1 MSCLRVVVAPKNFH
15 NSSNPLEGAMF
26 DFNLL
31 LCDDYDRRQAR
42 DVQIK
47 GVNVERRKSVSSSGN
62 KSRRIA
68 IITKVF

>member
-1 MSCLRVVVAPKNFH
+1 
-15 NSSNPLEGAMF
+15 MF

-47 GVNVERRKSVSSSGN
+47 GVKVERRKSVSSSGN